1 MVTCGQQPSVSNLH
15 LLQSLRLE
23 SALAKMRRDG
33 KPFDAVYGP
42 PLGCDITALQRA
54 QCESYL
60 VVGSQ
65 APYRMGAAVVPWLC
79 RVCVVTMLRTRS
91 SDDGCA

>member
-1 MVTCGQQPSVSNLH
+1 MVTCGQPSVSNLH

-42 PLGCDITALQRA
+42 PLGCDVTALQRA

-60 VVGSQ
+60 VVSEGPSP
-65 APYRMGAAVVPWLC
+65 APCHMGAAVVPWLC
-79 RVCVVTMLRTRS
+79 RTERS
-91 SDDGCA
+91 S